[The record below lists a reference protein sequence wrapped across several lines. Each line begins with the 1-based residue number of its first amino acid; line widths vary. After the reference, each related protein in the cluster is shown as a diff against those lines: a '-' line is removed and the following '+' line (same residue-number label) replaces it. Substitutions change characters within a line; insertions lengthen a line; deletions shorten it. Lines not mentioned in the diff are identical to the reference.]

1 MSSHVVGLDQY
12 AVGHPVLCAPMDIS
26 EVSGDVRRFGK
37 LRRVLGHTQKGLP
50 SLKGLGFLLSAYPAL
65 KRWAMICRPTLWDS
79 DNVGSGIQPSPR
91 GGVERWARLSAW
103 EPCRPS
109 STPTSPNAGLVGDP
123 GSPTPSHANAARD
136 GDPGPRLVPFSRP
149 TRGLRPGLT
158 SSRRCAAESGPVS
171 LIFSRTRADRVLTQT
186 LKAGEATP
194 FRVAALGEEQLWR
207 QNPTVLVGY

>member
-1 MSSHVVGLDQY
+1 MPSHVVGLDQY

-50 SLKGLGFLLSAYPAL
+50 SLKGLGFFYYAYPAL

-103 EPCRPS
+103 EPCRRCPH
-109 STPTSPNAGLVGDP
+109 PIARKCGARWGPRP
-123 GSPTPSHANAARD
+123 AAR
-136 GDPGPRLVPFSRP
+136 PIFPPY
-149 TRGLRPGLT
+149 PGLT
-158 SSRRCAAESGPVS
+158 P
-171 LIFSRTRADRVLTQT
+171 RAHFIPPLR
-186 LKAGEATP
+186 G
-194 FRVAALGEEQLWR
+194 
-207 QNPTVLVGY
+207 